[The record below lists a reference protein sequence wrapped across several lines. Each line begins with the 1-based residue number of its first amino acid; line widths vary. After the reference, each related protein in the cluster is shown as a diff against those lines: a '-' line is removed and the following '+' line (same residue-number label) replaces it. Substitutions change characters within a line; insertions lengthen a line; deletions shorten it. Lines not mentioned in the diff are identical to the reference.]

1 MTRREMI
8 RRLHRASAMIEAS
21 RSPFAEGTGIRRMFT
36 EVLEGVDEA
45 AKILS
50 RTASWFA
57 GDGDDL
63 ACSACGAV
71 FGISDNEVD
80 RFDHCP
86 VCGTPMKEVGE

>member
-21 RSPFAEGTGIRRMFT
+21 RAPFAEGTGIRRMFT

-45 AKILS
+45 AEILGK
-50 RTASWFA
+50 TAKLLG

-71 FGISDNEVD
+71 FGIGDNEVD
-80 RFDHCP
+80 RFDYCP